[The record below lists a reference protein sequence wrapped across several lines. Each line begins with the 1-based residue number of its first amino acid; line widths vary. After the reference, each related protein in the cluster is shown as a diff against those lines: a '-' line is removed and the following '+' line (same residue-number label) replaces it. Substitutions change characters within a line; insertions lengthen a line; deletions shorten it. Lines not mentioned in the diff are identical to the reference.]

1 MAEAVSRIHGSG
13 ADMGMSQT
21 AASMPAAAHG
31 IEAGRRD
38 QVRVRGG
45 RAVVLG
51 VQKPDG
57 PAGHDHDV
65 DVGPAGGVPRVP
77 TGEEDVRVPYAHGG
91 EHAGHGV
98 LPRHPGGHVV
108 PVHAVGDGGGLQS
121 RGRPAVDV
129 GSGEPG
135 GERRVA
141 HAVGH
146 GLRSAGRGERLHWP
160 LRRPNVRW
168 GGVGGGHEGGG
179 RQGQQQDAD
188 RGGQPTAGDE
198 DEKQAGEPVS
208 SGAKVQAERKDD
220 PLEHVRSYASTEDAV
235 KRLSGQSG
243 PEGHGCRQ

>member
-1 MAEAVSRIHGSG
+1 MRATESSPA
-13 ADMGMSQT
+13 T
-21 AASMPAAAHG
+21 PAATLYPSMPSATAVASSPAAG
-31 IEAGRRD
+31 LPWTL
-38 QVRVRGG
+38 GG
-45 RAVVLG
+45 
-51 VQKPDG
+51 
-57 PAGHDHDV
+57 
-65 DVGPAGGVPRVP
+65 
-77 TGEEDVRVPYAHGG
+77 
-91 EHAGHGV
+91 
-98 LPRHPGGHVV
+98 
-108 PVHAVGDGGGLQS
+108 
-121 RGRPAVDV
+121 
-129 GSGEPG
+129 GEPG